1 VEEPERALLRY
12 RSDPTDRNFSPVAAL
27 YRPWLLARGV
37 SARRSFGSA
46 NVLAEVDD
54 AVNEGLLALSRAA
67 RRYVY
72 LCPCGRTFLE
82 RAAIRRHGRERH
94 RVRGPVELVELPH
107 FCEESARLAVRRTFS
122 KSISLE
128 PCLDDPADLDRRLGA
143 DRGVEDRLLLDLALR
158 RAGERLRGEALVLL
172 RRALLDEER
181 APPVELLLGELASRA
196 FAPGTFLDRA

>member
-12 RSDPTDRNFSPVAAL
+12 RSDPTDRNFRPVAAH
-27 YRPWLLARGV
+27 YRPWLVARGV

-82 RAAIRRHGRERH
+82 RRAVRRHGREEH

-107 FCEESARLAVRRTFS
+107 FCEETARLAVRRTFS
-122 KSISLE
+122 KSVSPE
-128 PCLDDPADLDRRLGA
+128 YRLDDPADLDRRLGV
-143 DRGVEDRLLLDLALR
+143 DLGVEDRLLLDLALR

-172 RRALLDEER
+172 RRALLAEDR
-181 APPVELLLGELASRA
+181 APSAELLLGELAGRA
-196 FAPGTFLDRA
+196 FERGSFLDRV